1 MTIKAVKAII
11 LVNKNY
17 LLQLRDKKKNIS
29 FPNHW
34 GLFGGRIGKKEK
46 NIIALKREI
55 KEETNLNVKINRRVF
70 NVDFNIIGLKKKKKF
85 TVLRMQNCR
94 QKENK
99 TN

>member
-34 GLFGGRIGKKEK
+34 GLFGGRIDKKEK
-46 NIIALKREI
+46 R
-55 KEETNLNVKINRRVF
+55 F
-70 NVDFNIIGLKKKKKF
+70 F
-85 TVLRMQNCR
+85 
-94 QKENK
+94 
-99 TN
+99 